1 MSVYG
6 LFMQADW
13 VVKAV
18 MIALLLASF
27 WSWAIIFEKMLR
39 LRSAQEERAVVRGYF
54 LVGRLARGSLYDRVG
69 AKPDDPMSSVFSAA
83 MREWRRSV
91 SKGLATTATARAA
104 LRQRIEQVMGVTIQ
118 REMEAI
124 EKRLGFLATVGAN
137 ATFVGLFGTVWGIMN
152 AFGHIAQ
159 SKNTSLAVVA
169 PGISEALFATAIG
182 LVAAIPAA
190 GALQHPV
197 RPGAALRACSSKP
210 SPASSSPSCAPAR
223 GAGLMAGIVPVGG
236 SASGKFRR
244 RRFTPIAEINV
255 MPLVD
260 VMLVLLI
267 IFMVTAPLLQV
278 GVPVDLPKT
287 SAQQVGGKDEPL
299 VVSVNSKDEVFLGET
314 KYELAELGAKLKAVH
329 EEKPD
334 QRVFIRGDKSDQLRP
349 A

>member
-1 MSVYG
+1 MNPTDVAQSVLPLTSSDLS
-6 LFMQADW
+6 LFTLFWHAHW
-13 VVKAV
+13 IVKAV

-39 LRSAQEERAVVRGYF
+39 LRALKKSAQSFEDTFWSGVSLED
-54 LVGRLARGSLYDRVG
+54 LYDRVG
-69 AKPDDPMSSVFSAA
+69 AKPDDPMSSIFSAA

-152 AFGHIAQ
+152 SFGHIAV

-190 GALQHPV
+190 GAYNILSGQV
-197 RPGAALRACSSKP
+197 SRYAVQLEAF
-210 SPASSSPSCAPAR
+210 
-223 GAGLMAGIVPVGG
+223 AGEFITIL
-236 SASGKFRR
+236 SRQL
-244 RRFTPIAEINV
+244 EE
-255 MPLVD
+255 
-260 VMLVLLI
+260 
-267 IFMVTAPLLQV
+267 QV
-278 GVPVDLPKT
+278 
-287 SAQQVGGKDEPL
+287 
-299 VVSVNSKDEVFLGET
+299 
-314 KYELAELGAKLKAVH
+314 
-329 EEKPD
+329 
-334 QRVFIRGDKSDQLRP
+334 
-349 A
+349 

>member
-1 MSVYG
+1 MDAFAQVAGTPLGGNAPPIDMSVYG

-39 LRSAQEERAVVRGYF
+39 LRSLKKSAQTFEDTFWSGVSLED
-54 LVGRLARGSLYDRVG
+54 LYDRVG
-69 AKPDDPMSSVFSAA
+69 AKPDDPMSSIFSAA

-91 SKGLATTATARAA
+91 SKGLASSATARAA
-104 LRQRIEQVMGVTIQ
+104 LRQRIEQVMSVTIQ

-152 AFGHIAQ
+152 SFGHIAQ

-190 GALQHPV
+190 GAYNILSGQV
-197 RPGAALRACSSKP
+197 
-210 SPASSSPSCAPAR
+210 AR
-223 GAGLMAGIVPVGG
+223 Y
-236 SASGKFRR
+236 
-244 RRFTPIAEINV
+244 
-255 MPLVD
+255 
-260 VMLVLLI
+260 
-267 IFMVTAPLLQV
+267 
-278 GVPVDLPKT
+278 
-287 SAQQVGGKDEPL
+287 AQQLEA
-299 VVSVNSKDEVFLGET
+299 FAGEFIT
-314 KYELAELGAKLKAVH
+314 ILSRQL
-329 EEKPD
+329 EE
-334 QRVFIRGDKSDQLRP
+334 QV
-349 A
+349 

>member
-1 MSVYG
+1 MDAFAQVASTPLGGSTGPIDMSVYG

-39 LRSAQEERAVVRGYF
+39 LRSLKKSAQAFEDTFWSGV
-54 LVGRLARGSLYDRVG
+54 SLEGLSDRVG
-69 AKPDDPMSSVFSAA
+69 AKPDDPMSSIFSAA

-91 SKGLATTATARAA
+91 SKGLAATATARSA

-152 AFGHIAQ
+152 SFGHIAV

-182 LVAAIPAA
+182 LVAGIPA
-190 GALQHPV
+190 GD
-197 RPGAALRACSSKP
+197 AADLEAF
-210 SPASSSPSCAPAR
+210 A
-223 GAGLMAGIVPVGG
+223 VE
-236 SASGKFRR
+236 
-244 RRFTPIAEINV
+244 FTSILSRQPE
-255 MPLVD
+255 
-260 VMLVLLI
+260 
-267 IFMVTAPLLQV
+267 
-278 GVPVDLPKT
+278 
-287 SAQQVGGKDEPL
+287 
-299 VVSVNSKDEVFLGET
+299 
-314 KYELAELGAKLKAVH
+314 
-329 EEKPD
+329 D
-334 QRVFIRGDKSDQLRP
+334 QP
-349 A
+349 